1 MSIEKY
7 HFLSIHS
14 LLKLINGCNNYC
26 NSFNFAQIP
35 YIYNHPLSKQ
45 PAVFC
50 SSLLKSGKPKEVV
63 KGHRANEINLM
74 GR

>member
-1 MSIEKY
+1 MPMDVTT
-7 HFLSIHS
+7 FVL
-14 LLKLINGCNNYC
+14 
-26 NSFNFAQIP
+26 IP

-50 SSLLKSGKPKEVV
+50 SSLLISGKPKEVV
-63 KGHRANEINLM
+63 GGQWANEINLM